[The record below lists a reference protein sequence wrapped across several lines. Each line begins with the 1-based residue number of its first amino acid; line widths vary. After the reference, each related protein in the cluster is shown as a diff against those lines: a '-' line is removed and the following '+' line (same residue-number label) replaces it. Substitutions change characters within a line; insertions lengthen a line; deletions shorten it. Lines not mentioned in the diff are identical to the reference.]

1 MSIFL
6 PRQRKGKNWQE
17 RFLKLEESQDLKYL
31 QSPLSSSK
39 QAFFFIFAA

>member
-17 RFLKLEESQDLKYL
+17 SFLKREESQ
-31 QSPLSSSK
+31 LS
-39 QAFFFIFAA
+39 FFFIFAG